1 MQGEYRGGRRADR
14 GEGGTH
20 RGTDDQRYHVGVIG
34 GKPTNQDHTESHHL
48 LIRDWSIVMER
59 GGTWQGRFYPYK

>member
-14 GEGGTH
+14 GVGGTH

-34 GKPTNQDHTESHHL
+34 GQTHQSGPHRITPP
-48 LIRDWSIVMER
+48 
-59 GGTWQGRFYPYK
+59 PY